1 MDETIARNGESQS
14 TKTWLVQDYFSKPKN
29 PRAIIFLDRDDTL
42 IKDLGIK
49 THKKL
54 PKIHSN
60 FIKELSILA
69 NELNHKIIF
78 VIITNQSRILKGE
91 TSMLALKS
99 FHFLLVIYCRMYG
112 VRIQRI
118 VTCPHTVSVNCECRK
133 PRPTTILDTLNNFN
147 CKSIPRFMVGNNI
160 SDIQAGLNAS
170 CFTIGIS
177 ENINEPAKI
186 ESNKLFLGYFT
197 LKSSFVQDI
206 LNKVGHT

>member
-1 MDETIARNGESQS
+1 MDETIARNGKSQS
-14 TKTWLVQDYFSKPKN
+14 TKPWLVQDYFSKPKN

-54 PKIHSN
+54 PKIHLN

-69 NELNHKIIF
+69 KESNHKIIF
-78 VIITNQSRILKGE
+78 VIVTNQSRILKRE

-118 VTCPHTVSVNCECRK
+118 VTCPHTVSVKCECRK
-133 PRPTTILDTLNNFN
+133 PKPTTILDTLNNFD

-177 ENINEPAKI
+177 ESTNESAKI

-197 LKSSFVQDI
+197 LESSFVQHI
-206 LNKVGHT
+206 LDKLANK